1 MQAGNTGHTSRGRW
15 WGMLA
20 VAVAAGAGLAGCRK
34 QPAAEPAQQQTR
46 RAKPV
51 IYTTFYVTTYFTKRI
66 ADGTCEVVNPC
77 PPDADPS
84 FWVPDD
90 ATVGKYQSADLIIL
104 NGASYEHGMDK
115 VTLPRSRVVDTA
127 RPFKDEFITLK
138 HAFTHSHGP
147 GGKHSHKGIDG
158 HTWLDPI
165 NAKRQAETIRNAL
178 AKHWPEHKETFE
190 KGYAALARDFDAL
203 DARLK
208 ALSAKLGDEILLCSH
223 PAYNYIGRRYGWNE
237 QTYGLDP
244 ETMPDEDTF
253 KKIEAYLAEHPAHIM
268 LWEAQPAPEIAR
280 RMAELGLMNVVFSPC
295 EALSPEEQARGIDFF
310 AVMNANIDRLEAA
323 LDKLEAQS
331 KPG

>member
-1 MQAGNTGHTSRGRW
+1 MQTHNHAYPSRSRRW
-15 WGMLA
+15 LMLA
-20 VAVAAGAGLAGCRK
+20 VITAGGLVLAGCRK
-34 QPAAEPAQQQTR
+34 QPQAQTAAP
-46 RAKPV
+46 RAHKGKPV

-66 ADGTCEVVNPC
+66 ADGACEVVNPC

-90 ATVGKYQSADLIIL
+90 ATVGKYQNADLIIL

-115 VTLPRSRVVDTA
+115 VTLPHSKIVDTA
-127 RPFKDEFITLK
+127 RPFKDEFIVLK

-147 GGKHSHKGIDG
+147 GGKHTHKGIDG

-165 NAKRQAETIRNAL
+165 NARRQAETIKNAL
-178 AKHWPEHKETFE
+178 VAHWPEHKDTFE
-190 KGYAALARDFDAL
+190 KGYADLVKDLDAL

-208 ALSAKLGDEILLCSH
+208 KLSAKIGDELFLCSH
-223 PAYNYIGRRYGWNE
+223 PAYNYIGRRYGWHE

-244 ETMPDEDTF
+244 ETMPDEATF

-268 LWEAQPAPEIAR
+268 LWEAQPKPEIAE
-280 RMAELGLMNVVFSPC
+280 RMAKLGLMNVVFSPC
-295 EALSPEEQARGIDFF
+295 EVLTPEQQAKGIDFF
-310 AVMNANIDRLEAA
+310 TVMNANIDRLEAA
-323 LDKLEAQS
+323 LDKLKAQS